1 MPGAHAEPVPGR
13 HQSGSFPLCPVCEL
27 APFSCPICP
36 GSGVRAAVFRLY
48 PVCES
53 APFSCPISPELASER
68 QFSALSMGK
77 LALFLRPISPKLA
90 SKRQFPR
97 LCPVCES
104 ALFPASSAPNWRQSG
119 SLSPCRMGGHRNS
132 PSPALRRFK
141 LRNSPRFS
149 RSFAFMR
156 EKRKMYSVQK
166 FPCPSGT
173 IASALKIVPKPID
186 NLRRVLYNAT
196 MLLR

>member
-1 MPGAHAEPVPGR
+1 MVPPPRHKMPGTHAEPVPGR
-13 HQSGSFPLCPVCEL
+13 CQSGSFPLCPV
-27 APFSCPICP
+27 
-36 GSGVRAAVFRLY
+36 G
-48 PVCES
+48 ES
-53 APFSCPISPELASER
+53 AP
-68 QFSALSMGK
+68 
-77 LALFLRPISPKLA
+77 
-90 SKRQFPR
+90 
-97 LCPVCES
+97 
-104 ALFPASSAPNWRQSG
+104 FPASSAPNWRQNGSFPLRPWANLRPCSTPSAPNQRQSG
-119 SLSPCRMGGHRNS
+119 NFPPRPVGELAPFSHPRQLGTGVRAAVCPPCAWAVTGTARHTLSG
-132 PSPALRRFK
+132 ALRREI
-141 LRNSPRFS
+141 SPLFS

>member
-1 MPGAHAEPVPGR
+1 MSANGR
-13 HQSGSFPLCPVCEL
+13 YLVL
-27 APFSCPICP
+27 APSGTLFGRYPVRLSVPRTAAFLFSVHIKNALHR
-36 GSGVRAAVFRLY
+36 SKAAV
-48 PVCES
+48 
-53 APFSCPISPELASER
+53 SPPAAWAVTRIARHTLSG
-68 QFSALSMGK
+68 ALS
-77 LALFLRPISPKLA
+77 
-90 SKRQFPR
+90 
-97 LCPVCES
+97 CEIPP
-104 ALFPASSAPNWRQSG
+104 L
-119 SLSPCRMGGHRNS
+119 
-132 PSPALRRFK
+132 
-141 LRNSPRFS
+141 FS

>member
-1 MPGAHAEPVPGR
+1 MVPPPRHKNARRPCRACPEAMSGR
-13 HQSGSFPLCPVCEL
+13 QFSGFARWVNQRPCP
-27 APFSCPICP
+27 AP
-36 GSGVRAAVFRLY
+36 
-48 PVCES
+48 S
-53 APFSCPISPELASER
+53 APEAASKR

-77 LALFLRPISPKLA
+77 LAPFPHTVCPGSGGKAAVLRSA
-90 SKRQFPR
+90 QWVNQR
-97 LCPVCES
+97 PVPTPS
-104 ALFPASSAPNWRQSG
+104 VPNWRPG
-119 SLSPCRMGGHRNS
+119 GNLSPCRMGGHQNC
-132 PSPALRRFK
+132 PVHALRRFK
-141 LRNSPRFS
+141 LRNSPLFS

>member
-1 MPGAHAEPVPGR
+1 MPPYITPHLIYQANFIIPYEWGDV
-13 HQSGSFPLCPVCEL
+13 
-27 APFSCPICP
+27 
-36 GSGVRAAVFRLY
+36 Y
-48 PVCES
+48 
-53 APFSCPISPELASER
+53 
-68 QFSALSMGK
+68 
-77 LALFLRPISPKLA
+77 
-90 SKRQFPR
+90 KRQVPER
-97 LCPVCES
+97 R
-104 ALFPASSAPNWRQSG
+104 ATSSAPTIPRCVTTKQPCPPAVPSMPTLPCAGWKKTADYPLSDSIQVRGFSLPPAHQRLSVLRTAAFLFPGHIKNRPASEQDG
-119 SLSPCRMGGHRNS
+119 SLSPLRMGGHRNR

-141 LRNSPRFS
+141 VRNPPLFS

>member
-1 MPGAHAEPVPGR
+1 MRSLSRGGIRAAVF
-13 HQSGSFPLCPVCEL
+13 QLCPVCEL
-27 APFSCPICP
+27 APFSCPRLPRNWRQGGSFPPRPVGESAPCPRTVCPGSGVRTAVPRLCPVGELASFSRTVCP
-36 GSGVRAAVFRLY
+36 GSGVRAAVFRSVRWVNQR
-48 PVCES
+48 PVPVPS
-53 APFSCPISPELASER
+53 
-68 QFSALSMGK
+68 
-77 LALFLRPISPKLA
+77 A
-90 SKRQFPR
+90 SK
-97 LCPVCES
+97 
-104 ALFPASSAPNWRQSG
+104 WRPGG
-119 SLSPCRMGGHRNS
+119 SLSPCRMGGHQNRLS
-132 PSPALRRFK
+132 HALRRFK
-141 LRNSPRFS
+141 LRNSLLFS

>member
-1 MPGAHAEPVPGR
+1 MNQHPCSTPSAP
-13 HQSGSFPLCPVCEL
+13 EL
-27 APFSCPICP
+27 ASGRQFSALTV
-36 GSGVRAAVFRLY
+36 G
-48 PVCES
+48 ES
-53 APFSCPISPELASER
+53 ATCPRPISTEPASER

-77 LALFLRPISPKLA
+77 LAPFPHTVCPGSGGKAVVFRSAQCVSLPLA
-90 SKRQFPR
+90 PLHQPR
-97 LCPVCES
+97 TGVPC
-104 ALFPASSAPNWRQSG
+104 G
-119 SLSPCRMGGHRNS
+119 SLFPCRMGGHQNRLS
-132 PSPALRRFK
+132 HALRHFK
-141 LRNSPRFS
+141 LRNSPLFS

-186 NLRRVLYNAT
+186 NLRRALYNAT